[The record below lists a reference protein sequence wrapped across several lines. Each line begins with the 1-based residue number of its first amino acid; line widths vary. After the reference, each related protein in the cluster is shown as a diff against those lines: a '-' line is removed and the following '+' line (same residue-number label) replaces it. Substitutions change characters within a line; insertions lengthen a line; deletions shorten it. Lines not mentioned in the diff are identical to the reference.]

1 MGIARLP
8 AKMAFKTYRM
18 DIKEHSYLTDY
29 FKNRGFDYMEYLG
42 EFLGYRVYRAC
53 YNSEVVFAPI
63 PTILVKNNKFRGC
76 RDGYEKRVI
85 YDYFEKGKENHSKW
99 QLAAIRIRLFFDKL
113 FFTIIVL
120 LIPDKEYGLMDK
132 IKLMRGLKMGEQE

>member
-1 MGIARLP
+1 MWNILASSQGAEYIGLVIIVKISHSAN
-8 AKMAFKTYRM
+8 FYHFG
-18 DIKEHSYLTDY
+18 KEQQIQKL
-29 FKNRGFDYMEYLG
+29 
-42 EFLGYRVYRAC
+42 
-53 YNSEVVFAPI
+53 
-63 PTILVKNNKFRGC
+63 

-99 QLAAIRIRLFFDKL
+99 QLAAIRIRLFFDKP

>member
-1 MGIARLP
+1 MWNILASSQGAEYIGLVIIAKQYSRQFLP
-8 AKMAFKTYRM
+8 
-18 DIKEHSYLTDY
+18 
-29 FKNRGFDYMEYLG
+29 
-42 EFLGYRVYRAC
+42 
-53 YNSEVVFAPI
+53 
-63 PTILVKNNKFRGC
+63 ILVKSNKFRGC
-76 RDGYEKRVI
+76 RDGYEKRIV
-85 YDYFEKGKENHSKW
+85 YDYLEKGKENYSKW